1 MPTAYAVVTDKFIKK
16 LKGDTSFFN
25 YKNLTDAEIEALVE
39 DHLTSL
45 LNRAIDTIYLYGL
58 PDFDFYDKDDDLQT
72 FNGDL
77 IPQEVSLL
85 TDVMY
90 FAYAEEDK
98 NKLKVLGLTFR
109 SSELNVFS
117 PANERKSFLDMI
129 EKIEISVVNSISNY
143 LSRDRLTWKLKS
155 IYGGN

>member
-1 MPTAYAVVTDKFIKK
+1 MPTSYAVVTKKFIKK

-25 YKNLTDAEIEALVE
+25 YKNLTEAEIEALVE

-45 LNRAIDTIYLYGL
+45 LNQAIDKIYLYGL
-58 PDFDFYDKDDDLQT
+58 PDFDFYDKDDELQT

-77 IPQEVSLL
+77 VLQEVSLL
-85 TDVMY
+85 TDIMY
-90 FAYAEEDK
+90 LTYAEEDR

-129 EKIEISVVNSISNY
+129 EKIEMSVVNSISNY